1 MEPAGD
7 SCLCIVC
14 NDPGNFSIVNR
25 EAVMQELKEA
35 VEKNYGKSI
44 YFKANLNDTGAK
56 STTLYVSD
64 DDLKVIHD
72 DIIVED

>member
-1 MEPAGD
+1 
-7 SCLCIVC
+7 
-14 NDPGNFSIVNR
+14 
-25 EAVMQELKEA
+25 MQELKEA

-44 YFKANLNDTGAK
+44 DFKAILNDSGKK

-72 DIIVED
+72 DIVVED

>member
-1 MEPAGD
+1 
-7 SCLCIVC
+7 
-14 NDPGNFSIVNR
+14 
-25 EAVMQELKEA
+25 MQELKEA

-44 YFKANLNDTGAK
+44 DFKANLNDTGAK